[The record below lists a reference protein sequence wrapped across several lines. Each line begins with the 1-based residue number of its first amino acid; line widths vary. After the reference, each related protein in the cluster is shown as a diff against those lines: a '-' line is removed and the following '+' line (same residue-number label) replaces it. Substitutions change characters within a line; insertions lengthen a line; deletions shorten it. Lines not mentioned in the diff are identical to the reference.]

1 MITAQDVL
9 DWMGHSAPTKPEDLK
24 NLELVVLAVIKYV
37 ESLPNIDL
45 DPSGFYWAANTE
57 LGAIMLAA
65 RMYQRRN
72 SPGGVTAVGDTTT
85 YVSRYDSDIAR
96 LLNLDSFMKPMVG

>member
-1 MITAQDVL
+1 MITAQEVTN
-9 DWMGHSAPTKPEDLK
+9 WMGHSAPTEPDDVQA
-24 NLELVVLAVIKYV
+24 LELVISAVTKYV
-37 ESLPNIDL
+37 ESLPNIEF
-45 DPSGFYWAANTE
+45 DPSGFYWAATTK

-72 SPGGVTAVGDTTT
+72 SPGGVTAIGDVTT

-96 LLNLDSFMKPMVG
+96 LLNLESFTKPMVG

>member
-1 MITAQDVL
+1 
-9 DWMGHSAPTKPEDLK
+9 MGHSAPTQADDIQA
-24 NLELVVLAVIKYV
+24 LELVTAAVISYV

-45 DPSGFYWAANTE
+45 DPSGFYWAATTK
-57 LGAIMLAA
+57 LGAVMLAA

-72 SPGGVTAVGDTTT
+72 SPGGVTAVGEVTT

-96 LLNLDSFMKPMVG
+96 LLNIESFTKPMVG